1 MENKISGRA
10 WVALGVAAL
19 IFISGCVGSIR
30 DPGGT
35 YPGRYN
41 VATESVFMIFSNIWS
56 DWVAIAIMMLML
68 AVLFV
73 GLAYMVSFVIGDE
86 ALRTWSKMELVQ
98 VFLSALVITAAL
110 AGVAVGTMV
119 MEQVSRVDPQAR
131 LICPLYER
139 VWPCHVALGINYLDI
154 LFMSAEDNAK
164 QLITFNSYLMPV
176 ATLNFNFSTM
186 VGLRGMRTTAPFMGL
201 TMMGESLASVFDML
215 VKTMIAIRF
224 QQFIL
229 DMIVHY
235 MFPALLVMGLL
246 LRILFFTRKLGG
258 LLIALA
264 LSLYFVLPTMYAMNG
279 WVLYS
284 WAVGYDRGYDPLQE
298 NVLFDVKF
306 DDTGLSHLGFENRV
320 SESRTLKEQFSGVA
334 GARYGSYR
342 GNDRGE
348 RVPGAPDI
356 PPNLNICVDGQNEV
370 PEIGALERFWDW
382 FTDKVFG
389 IAGAINLVLYIMDLV
404 FLTPTGAEFFLGPNG
419 FIGNLAKLFLFS
431 LVIPFIG
438 IMATI
443 ASTKALSP
451 MLGGDVEIAGLTHL
465 V

>member
-1 MENKISGRA
+1 MESKISGRA

-19 IFISGCVGSIR
+19 ILISGCVGSIS
-30 DPGGT
+30 DPEGT
-35 YPGRYN
+35 FPRGRYPGYN
-41 VATESVFMIFSNIWS
+41 AATGKVFMIFSNIWS
-56 DWVAIAIMMLML
+56 GWVAIAIMMLML

-110 AGVAVGTMV
+110 AGVAIGTMV
-119 MEQVSRVDPQAR
+119 MEQVSRVDPQAE
-131 LICPLYER
+131 LICQLYER
-139 VWPCHVALGINYLDI
+139 LWPCHVALGINYLDI

-235 MFPALLVMGLL
+235 LFPALLVMGLL

-284 WAVGYDRGYDPLQE
+284 WAGPYDPLEE
-298 NVLFDVKF
+298 NVLFEVEF
-306 DDTGLSHLGFENRV
+306 DDAGLSHLGFENRV
-320 SESRTLKEQFSGVA
+320 SESRTLKEQYEGVA
-334 GARYGSYR
+334 GTRYESYR
-342 GNDRGE
+342 PSERGE
-348 RVPGAPDI
+348 GVPGAPDI
-356 PPNLNICVDGQNEV
+356 PPNLNICVQRQNEV

-465 V
+465 I